1 MLERQCPP
9 LFPSIIEAPAMPAPR
24 RTARSRCGRPP
35 FLRSSNVMTRRFT
48 LIALV
53 ALLAGAAAGAGQAQ
67 QPAQTAGQPAQ
78 SAPSQTPTFKV
89 QVDYVDVDVL
99 VTDKEGRFVR
109 DLKKE

>member
-1 MLERQCPP
+1 MSAIVPQYNRGTGHASAVP
-9 LFPSIIEAPAMPAPR
+9 
-24 RTARSRCGRPP
+24 TVHSRCGRPC
-35 FLRSSNVMTRRFT
+35 LRSSNVMTRRFT

-109 DLKKE
+109 DLKKEDFE